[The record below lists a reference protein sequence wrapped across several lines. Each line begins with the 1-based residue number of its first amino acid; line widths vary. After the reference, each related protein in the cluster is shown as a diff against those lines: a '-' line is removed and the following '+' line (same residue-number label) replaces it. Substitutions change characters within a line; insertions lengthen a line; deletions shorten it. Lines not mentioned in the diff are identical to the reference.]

1 MFERGRATVSFKKD
15 EPVPIWTG
23 KKDDAEHPYQRY
35 EVKAT
40 DLTHALKVAQDAYKA
55 GKAAE
60 RAAEK
65 GAVSLADEAQDMAS
79 GKDAL
84 AGDTPEKENSRT
96 GQDIAQ

>member
-1 MFERGRATVSFKKD
+1 M
-15 EPVPIWTG
+15 PIWTG

-60 RAAEK
+60 RAAAK
-65 GAVSLADEAQDMAS
+65 DGVSLA
-79 GKDAL
+79 GKHATWRPGRTRSQAMTPPSPL
-84 AGDTPEKENSRT
+84 SREPGRISPSSTEERGDSSW
-96 GQDIAQ
+96 